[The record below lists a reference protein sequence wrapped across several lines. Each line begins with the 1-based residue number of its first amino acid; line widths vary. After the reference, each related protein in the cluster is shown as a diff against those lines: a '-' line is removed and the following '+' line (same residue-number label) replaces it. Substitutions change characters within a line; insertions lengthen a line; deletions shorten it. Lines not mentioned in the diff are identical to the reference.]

1 MIVARAFVRPYAA
14 LWAATALAIAL
25 PVGGATPQPSSKL
38 DAALSAATAGGGDSL
53 AGRALLKR
61 VEVGQAEPLVKT
73 IVRFEGDLAAVKA
86 QGAIVRTVMGDV
98 ATVDIP
104 ESKLAAVAALPSVV
118 SIEAARPLRARLD
131 VSVPATRADQLRT
144 GTPGAWTGG
153 AGSGVI
159 VGIVD
164 DGVDFRHRDFRRAD
178 GTTRIVGLWDQ
189 RTSGAAGSPPGG
201 FSYGGECTPAMIN
214 AALAGDATACTQ
226 PSSGGHGSHVG
237 GIAAG
242 TGQATGN
249 GQIGYR
255 MIGVAPDADLLVSN
269 SIAEGTGGTD
279 SVLDGIAYMK
289 AKAAALGKPLVVN
302 LSLGS
307 YYGARDGTSN
317 YERGLDN
324 LSGPGVILV
333 GAAGNESA
341 DPIRATGTI
350 AQGGSVTVTF
360 NIPATRPGGLLE
372 MWYPG
377 TNAYGVSVTG
387 PGCPPTVVVNP
398 GDTPGTLQ
406 TPCGGIEIR
415 STGPQAANDD
425 RQIQVQLGTTS
436 TSKFVP
442 GDWSLT
448 LVGNTVA
455 GGSAPFSIVGAD
467 NSGELTFTS
476 NSAPNI
482 TEILTN
488 TASARRVIGVAAY
501 TTRYSWN
508 STSGPFTRDSAFGP
522 LNDIGNFSSRGPRRN
537 CSNPAKCPPVMKP
550 EITAP
555 GAMILAAMSFDT
567 AEPQPPTNVEADGV
581 HVAFHGTSMATP
593 HVSGAIALM
602 LQVNPALTPEQ
613 VKAALFTTRQTN
625 AFSTNLPTFDANSPD
640 MPANPNYAWGYGIL
654 DAAAAVRSLQP
665 AGGATVNVVEFYN
678 QSLDHYFITYVADE
692 IAKLDNGTFVGWAR
706 TGQSFKAYPSTQ
718 AGTSAVCRIYIP
730 PGKGDGHFFGRDS
743 GECNGTMTANPT
755 FVLESATFLYLYL
768 PNLGNCGAG
777 TIPVYRVFTN
787 RADAN
792 HRYTTDRATRDA
804 MVAKGW
810 IAEGDGSDTVTMCAP
825 Q

>member
-1 MIVARAFVRPYAA
+1 MAFGLAVAMPAA
-14 LWAATALAIAL
+14 AAATHPLN
-25 PVGGATPQPSSKL
+25 L
-38 DAALSAATAGGGDSL
+38 DAALSALVQGGGDSL
-53 AGRALLKR
+53 AAGGLLKR
-61 VEVGQAEPLVKT
+61 VQAGQPEPLVQT
-73 IVRFEGDLAAVKA
+73 IVRFDGDIAAVKA
-86 QGAIVRTVMGDV
+86 HGAIVRSVIGDI

-104 ESKLAAVAALPSVV
+104 ESRLAAVAALPGIV
-118 SIEAARPLRARLD
+118 SIEAARPLRTRLD

-144 GTPGAWTGG
+144 GTPGAYTGG
-153 AGSGVI
+153 TGKGVI

-164 DGVDFRHRDFRRAD
+164 DGLDFRHRDFRKPD
-178 GTTRIVGLWDQ
+178 GSTRILGLWDQ
-189 RTSGAAGSPPGG
+189 RVNGASGTPPAG
-201 FSYGGECTPAMIN
+201 FNYGGECTTAMIN
-214 AALAGDATACTQ
+214 DAIGGNAAACTQ
-226 PSSGGHGSHVG
+226 PSTGGHGTHVG

-255 MIGVAPDADLLVSN
+255 MIGMAPDADLLVAN
-269 SIAEGTGGTD
+269 SIARGVGGTD

-350 AQGGSVTVTF
+350 TQGGSVNIGF
-360 NIPATRPGGLLE
+360 NVPGTQVGARLE

-377 TNAYGVSVTG
+377 TNAYGVALTG
-387 PGCPPTVVVNP
+387 PGCATSITVNP
-398 GDTPGTLQ
+398 GDSAGTIQ
-406 TPCGGIEIR
+406 TPCGGIEVT
-415 STGPQAANDD
+415 STGPQANNDD
-425 RQIQVQLGTTS
+425 RQILILIGSTS
-436 TSKFVP
+436 TSTFKP
-442 GDWSLT
+442 GDWTLT
-448 LVGNTVA
+448 VIGNTVA
-455 GGSAPFSIVGAD
+455 GGSAPFSIIGAD
-467 NSGELTFTS
+467 NGGELTFTT

-482 TEILTN
+482 TEILTGTS
-488 TASARRVIGVAAY
+488 TAKRVIAVAAY

-508 STSGPFTRDSAFGP
+508 STAGPFTRNSDFGP
-522 LNDIGNFSSRGPRRN
+522 LTDIANFSSRGPRRN

-555 GAMILAAMSFDT
+555 GAMIMAAMSFDT
-567 AEPQPPTNVEADGV
+567 ASPQPPTNIEADGV
-581 HVAFHGTSMATP
+581 HVAFNGTSMATP
-593 HVSGAIALM
+593 HVAGAVALM

-613 VKAALFTTRQTN
+613 AKAALFSTRQTN
-625 AFSTNLPTFDANSPD
+625 GFSTNLPTFDANSPD

-665 AGGATVNVVEFYN
+665 AGAPVSAIEFYHAG
-678 QSLDHYFITYVADE
+678 LDHYFVTYVADE

-706 TGQSFKAYPSTQ
+706 TGQSFKVYATAQ
-718 AGTSAVCRIYIP
+718 GGTSAVCRIYIP
-730 PGKGDGHFFGRDS
+730 PGKGNGHFFGRDK
-743 GECNGTMTANPT
+743 GECDGTMNANPT
-755 FVLESATFLYLYL
+755 FVLESATFFYLYL
-768 PNLGNCGAG
+768 PNLGNCAAG

-792 HRYTTDRATRDA
+792 HRYTTDRATRDQ

-810 IAEGDGSDTVTMCAP
+810 IAEGDGADTVTMCAP